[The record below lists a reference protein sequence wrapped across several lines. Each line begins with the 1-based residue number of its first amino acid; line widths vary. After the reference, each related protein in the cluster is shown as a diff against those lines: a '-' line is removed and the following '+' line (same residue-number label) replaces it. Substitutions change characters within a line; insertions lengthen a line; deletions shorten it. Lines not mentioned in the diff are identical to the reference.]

1 MTIRTTSETITFHRP
16 FWLKDV
22 DRMLPPGDYRVV
34 TDEEVIEGLSF
45 TAYHRIST
53 VIFVRAEAGCAVEMM
68 TIDPMDLQAVHEQ
81 DVAMLAVHS
90 VVGRLTNTAASY
102 R

>member
-1 MTIRTTSETITFHRP
+1 MTTRTITESFTFHRP
-16 FWLKDV
+16 FCLKGI
-22 DRMLPPGDYRVV
+22 DRLLPPAEYRVV

-53 VIFVRAEAGCAVEMM
+53 VIFVPAETGRAVEML
-68 TIDPMDLQAVHEQ
+68 TIDPMDLEAVHKN

-90 VVGRLTNTAASY
+90 LVGRPENSADT
-102 R
+102 